1 MGDRGPAAK
10 PTALRVLHGDR
21 KSRINSQEPQPRDVP
36 LPKPDWLSDGAKTL
50 WDQLLPDLEAMGT
63 VRASDWP
70 ALAALCET
78 LSRWQRIN
86 TLASKSP
93 PIWKRGEDA
102 EGNPIMV
109 KNPLYAQV
117 RDATAELRV
126 MLREFGLTP
135 SARSGLRVEVSLSG
149 GVDRLLTGSG

>member
-1 MGDRGPAAK
+1 VGERGPAPK

-21 KSRINSQEPQPRDVP
+21 KSRINQNEPQPRP
-36 LPKPDWLSDGAKTL
+36 ISPPRPPWMSDHAGEL
-50 WDQLLPDLEAMGT
+50 WDLLMPDLEAMGT
-63 VRASDWP
+63 VKASDWV

-78 LSRWQRIN
+78 WSRWQRIS
-86 TLASKSP
+86 TLAAKSP
-93 PIWKRGEDA
+93 PIWKRGED
-102 EGNPIMV
+102 EGGNPIYV

-135 SARSGLRVEVSLSG
+135 SARAGLRVEVVLNNA
-149 GVDRLLTGSG
+149 VDRLFTQSA